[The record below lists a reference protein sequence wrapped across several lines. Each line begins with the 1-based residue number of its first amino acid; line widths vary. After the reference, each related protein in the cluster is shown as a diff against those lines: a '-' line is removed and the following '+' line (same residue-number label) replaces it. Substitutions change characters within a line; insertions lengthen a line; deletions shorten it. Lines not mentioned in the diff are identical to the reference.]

1 MTLLKLVLIVA
12 ALVAVWDVVRA
23 VRAQQGGADVTFTPV
38 EELSA
43 DVRQVIDASLA
54 QGQAVAAIKHYRA
67 ATGARTACTRT
78 PRSHRTSTHGDGS
91 SR

>member
-12 ALVAVWDVVRA
+12 ALVAVWYVVRM

-67 ATGARTACTRT
+67 ATGASLAQSKAAVETYDWKSGG
-78 PRSHRTSTHGDGS
+78 PR
-91 SR
+91 